1 MSYSVP
7 HLLLPL
13 LEKFTLIDALL
24 QILVNDV
31 EKCSAASSKTLKI
44 CVAPELCILH
54 TVYIF
59 CLKI

>member
-31 EKCSAASSKTLKI
+31 ENVLQLAAKLLKF
-44 CVAPELCILH
+44 VLH
-54 TVYIF
+54 LNYVFCTQYISF
-59 CLKI
+59 V